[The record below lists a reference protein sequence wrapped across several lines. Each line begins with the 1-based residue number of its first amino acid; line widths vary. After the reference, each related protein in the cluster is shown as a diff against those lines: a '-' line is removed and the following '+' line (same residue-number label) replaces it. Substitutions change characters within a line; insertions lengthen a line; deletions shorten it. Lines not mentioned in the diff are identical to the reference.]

1 MLSDEWNLGW
11 SNSQAAIRTECRA
24 VSRPY
29 EGSEKER
36 VWKLLLEAGF
46 TDIAL
51 DEFPERI
58 KEAKQVVMG
67 RLSELLE
74 LTTDIQERQSA
85 AYSLAMLKKLETTVW
100 RTGKRRSS
108 D

>member
-1 MLSDEWNLGW
+1 
-11 SNSQAAIRTECRA
+11 

-85 AYSLAMLKKLETTVW
+85 AYSLAMLKKLEMTVW

>member
-29 EGSEKER
+29 ERSEKER

-74 LTTDIQERQSA
+74 ATTDIQECESA
-85 AYSLAMLKKLETTVW
+85 AYSLATLKKLEVTVS
-100 RTGKRRSS
+100 RSGRRGS

>member
-1 MLSDEWNLGW
+1 
-11 SNSQAAIRTECRA
+11 

-29 EGSEKER
+29 EESEKER
-36 VWKLLLEAGF
+36 AWKLLSEAGLV
-46 TDIAL
+46 DIAL

-74 LTTDIQERQSA
+74 LAADIQERQSA
-85 AYSLAMLKKLETTVW
+85 AYSLATLKELETTLW
-100 RTGKRRSS
+100 PKRKTT
-108 D
+108 